1 MLHCSSNIRTKL
13 RGFRQSVYICVNHKT
28 ELIDFN
34 RRILNHKLLTVTE
47 QNGTAT
53 LSKTQRVHNE
63 SKFQHGGSLVQSST
77 FFFVSAH
84 VPHAHRRLIRLRSK
98 LLVTRFHI
106 LGAGARSNSFA
117 SSECYDL
124 WNLQF
129 SSCKVFLRIRQ
140 CDFQGIQEMY

>member
-1 MLHCSSNIRTKL
+1 MLV
-13 RGFRQSVYICVNHKT
+13 GPYIHSQCVNHKT

-77 FFFVSAH
+77 FLS
-84 VPHAHRRLIRLRSK
+84 LRMCR
-98 LLVTRFHI
+98 THT
-106 LGAGARSNSFA
+106 AG
-117 SSECYDL
+117 
-124 WNLQF
+124 
-129 SSCKVFLRIRQ
+129 
-140 CDFQGIQEMY
+140 

>member
-1 MLHCSSNIRTKL
+1 MNSTYLRSSEDSAPPRAISSLSLLFIEETIDIL
-13 RGFRQSVYICVNHKT
+13 VTAPFCVNHKT

-106 LGAGARSNSFA
+106 RCLTST
-117 SSECYDL
+117 
-124 WNLQF
+124 
-129 SSCKVFLRIRQ
+129 IT
-140 CDFQGIQEMY
+140 IT

>member
-1 MLHCSSNIRTKL
+1 MWHFYFLRKNIWQTYLFLPNSIKICREQKDFSARFSDKSETVLLGTFSLLALKMSAVP
-13 RGFRQSVYICVNHKT
+13 QNCSVYEICVNHKT

-77 FFFVSAH
+77 FFLS
-84 VPHAHRRLIRLRSK
+84 LRMCR
-98 LLVTRFHI
+98 THT
-106 LGAGARSNSFA
+106 AG
-117 SSECYDL
+117 
-124 WNLQF
+124 
-129 SSCKVFLRIRQ
+129 
-140 CDFQGIQEMY
+140 

>member
-1 MLHCSSNIRTKL
+1 MNSTYLRSSEDLAPRDSSLSLLFIEETIDIL
-13 RGFRQSVYICVNHKT
+13 VTAPFCVNHKT

-77 FFFVSAH
+77 LFLTVSAH
-84 VPHAHRRLIRLRSK
+84 VPHAHRGLIGLQSK

-106 LGAGARSNSFA
+106 TK
-117 SSECYDL
+117 L
-124 WNLQF
+124 WMFYL
-129 SSCKVFLRIRQ
+129 V
-140 CDFQGIQEMY
+140 

>member
-1 MLHCSSNIRTKL
+1 MLESCTLCCFFDPLTPKIRL
-13 RGFRQSVYICVNHKT
+13 LILPYSCYIFCVNHKT

-77 FFFVSAH
+77 FFLTVSAH
-84 VPHAHRRLIRLRSK
+84 VPHAHRRLIGWRSK
-98 LLVTRFHI
+98 LLVCRFHI
-106 LGAGARSNSFA
+106 FPCKLVMRIWYLDQDNNLCLISLCILNS
-117 SSECYDL
+117 C
-124 WNLQF
+124 
-129 SSCKVFLRIRQ
+129 
-140 CDFQGIQEMY
+140 